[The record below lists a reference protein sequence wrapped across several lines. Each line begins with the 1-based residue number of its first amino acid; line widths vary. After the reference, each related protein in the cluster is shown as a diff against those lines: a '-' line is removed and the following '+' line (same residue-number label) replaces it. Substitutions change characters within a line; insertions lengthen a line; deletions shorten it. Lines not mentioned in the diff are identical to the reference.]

1 MPSFIS
7 SAKELKAIPY
17 AKLPINKF
25 FYTPTYYI
33 VYFSVNSLNPSLTK
47 SFSFLFSI
55 CDSPSI
61 QYWVEILYFF
71 IFLTNS
77 ILPYFIREKK
87 INYSYTH
94 RILLNYKIY
103 TPSSICFM
111 IEKKIN
117 KTVNEINMRI
127 STTISLRFERHV
139 HDISSAPINLWPL

>member
-1 MPSFIS
+1 M
-7 SAKELKAIPY
+7 KAIPY

-25 FYTPTYYI
+25 FNTPTYYI